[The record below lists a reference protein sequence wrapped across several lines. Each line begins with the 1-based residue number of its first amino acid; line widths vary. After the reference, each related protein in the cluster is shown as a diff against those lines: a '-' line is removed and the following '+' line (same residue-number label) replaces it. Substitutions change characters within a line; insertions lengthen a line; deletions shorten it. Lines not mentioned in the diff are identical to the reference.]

1 MSATEGYG
9 FDSDW
14 QVATRR
20 RVPRRWQRDFR
31 GAIAD
36 TSYVA
41 LRFSGWLAMT
51 TLAAM
56 GVTVLFFL
64 MLGNFTP
71 IGFFSQIANLGSR
84 FVSADAVRRATFV
97 GELRIVAILIFGVIA
112 LLRWQLLIA
121 ILVPSKGP
129 RHG

>member
-1 MSATEGYG
+1 MSTSNDYAFE
-9 FDSDW
+9 SDW
-14 QVATRR
+14 QVDGRKAGVPGWRR
-20 RVPRRWQRDFR
+20 DLSR
-31 GAIAD
+31 AIAD

-41 LRFSGWLAMT
+41 LRLSGWLAMT

-71 IGFFSQIANLGSR
+71 LGFFSQIANLSSH
-84 FVSADAVRRATFV
+84 FVSADAARRATFV
-97 GELRIVAILIFGVIA
+97 SDLRIVGALIFGVVA
-112 LLRWQLLIA
+112 LLRWQLLAEI
-121 ILVPSKGP
+121 ISLSKGI

>member
-1 MSATEGYG
+1 MSASNDYAFE
-9 FDSDW
+9 SDW
-14 QVATRR
+14 QVGGRKAGVPGWRR
-20 RVPRRWQRDFR
+20 DLSRV
-31 GAIAD
+31 IAD

-41 LRFSGWLAMT
+41 LRLSGWLAMT

-71 IGFFSQIANLGSR
+71 LGFFSQIANLGSH
-84 FVSADAVRRATFV
+84 FVSADAARRATFV
-97 GELRIVAILIFGVIA
+97 SELRIVAAFIFGTVA
-112 LLRWQLLIA
+112 LLRWPLLIG
-121 ILVPSKGP
+121 ILVPTKGI

>member
-1 MSATEGYG
+1 MSATNEYG
-9 FDSDW
+9 SDSDW
-14 QVATRR
+14 HVASGQGTT
-20 RVPRRWQRDFR
+20 PRWQRDLR
-31 GAIAD
+31 RAVAD

-51 TLAAM
+51 TLAAL

-71 IGFFSQIANLGSR
+71 LGFFSQVANLGSH
-84 FVSADAVRRATFV
+84 FVAADAAQRATFI
-97 GELRIVAILIFGVIA
+97 GELRIAAILIFGVTA
-112 LLRWQLLIA
+112 LLRWQLLVA
-121 ILVPSKGP
+121 ILVPSKGI

>member
-1 MSATEGYG
+1 MSASSDYAFE
-9 FDSDW
+9 SDW
-14 QVATRR
+14 QVGGRKAGVSGWRR
-20 RVPRRWQRDFR
+20 DLRR
-31 GAIAD
+31 AIAD

-41 LRFSGWLAMT
+41 LRLSGWLAMT

-71 IGFFSQIANLGSR
+71 LGFFSQIANLGSH
-84 FVSADAVRRATFV
+84 FVSADAARRATFV
-97 GELRIVAILIFGVIA
+97 SDLRIVGALIFGVVA
-112 LLRWQLLIA
+112 LLRWQLLAEI
-121 ILVPSKGP
+121 ISLSKGI

>member
-1 MSATEGYG
+1 MSTSNDYAFE
-9 FDSDW
+9 SDW
-14 QVATRR
+14 QVGGRKAGVPGWRR
-20 RVPRRWQRDFR
+20 DLSR
-31 GAIAD
+31 AIAD

-41 LRFSGWLAMT
+41 LRLSGWLAMT

-71 IGFFSQIANLGSR
+71 LGFFSQIANLGSH
-84 FVSADAVRRATFV
+84 FVSADAARRATFV
-97 GELRIVAILIFGVIA
+97 SDLRFVGALIFGVVA
-112 LLRWQLLIA
+112 LLRWQLLAEI
-121 ILVPSKGP
+121 ISLSKGI

>member
-1 MSATEGYG
+1 VTATNEFG

-14 QVATRR
+14 HVASGRDR
-20 RVPRRWQRDFR
+20 AVRWQRDLR
-31 GAIAD
+31 RAIAD
-36 TSYVA
+36 TSYIA

-51 TLAAM
+51 TLAAL

-71 IGFFSQIANLGSR
+71 LGFFSQVANLGSH
-84 FVSADAVRRATFV
+84 FVAADAARRATFV
-97 GELRIVAILIFGVIA
+97 GELRIVALLIFGVIA
-112 LLRWQLLIA
+112 LLRWQLLFA
-121 ILVPSKGP
+121 ILVSSKGP